1 MNKRLKAVDIINAV
15 LDWYGINATALM
27 SRRRTGLLTDA
38 RMLATALLSED
49 MGMSPDTIAKLLRR
63 DRTTVVY
70 YLRIYR
76 WRKLPVKAV
85 REALDHV
92 DAR

>member
-27 SRRRTGLLTDA
+27 GRRRTGLLTDA
-38 RMLATALLSED
+38 RMIAAALLSED
-49 MGMSPDTIAKLLRR
+49 LGMSPDTIAKMLRR
-63 DRTTVVY
+63 DRTTVIY

-76 WRKLPVKAV
+76 WRKLPVKDV
-85 REALDHV
+85 RNTLDNA